1 MRTVSRVLV
10 LFLYVLGLSAWGQTI
25 TGSIS
30 GRVLDQ
36 QGAAVVGATVTAEE
50 PDKNLVQSVKTSDQG
65 EFVFAALQP
74 GNYKVS
80 VESPGFKKLGTPSF
94 PLHANDKLAMGNLS
108 LEVGSLTETVE
119 VSAQAALLQTDSVER
134 SATITGKQIENIEVN
149 GRNPLE
155 MARLIPGVVNNTNFQ
170 VGGPGGIGNIQAN
183 GNRGSSN
190 MLTINGIENLDTGS
204 NGSQNVTVSIDST
217 QEFKILTGIYQAE
230 YGRNAGAQISVVT
243 KSGTDQFHGSGY
255 IYHRH
260 DSLNANSWLNNAKGL
275 PRNLFRYND
284 PGYTIGGPIYI
295 PKLLPHT
302 KDKLFFF
309 WSQEWQEQ
317 LAPNTLRNVEVPTAA
332 ERQGNF
338 SQSLDNNGNVFN
350 FIKDPLSSSPCNSSN
365 STGCFSSNGVRG
377 AIPASRLY
385 APGIALLNLF
395 PLPNVTGQKGY
406 NYSSQISN
414 SQNRREDLL
423 RIDYNASEKVRLF
436 GHYINNAQPFV
447 YPYGSFVLGINVPV
461 VPIEYLNPGY
471 SWASGGTWIIS
482 PTMTNE
488 FNFGVTHNS
497 IDIDEVGN
505 KLTRTAS
512 GITLPLLY
520 PSAVQ
525 KDYIPGFTFSGT
537 HISSSFAPVFTS
549 VGDAPFVN
557 FNTVINWSD
566 NLTKIIGT
574 HTVKVGGFFERSRK
588 NQSSFGNNN
597 GQYNFGDNSANP
609 YDTGYGFANAA
620 VGVYNTFDQAQNYIN
635 GQYRYWNI
643 EGFVQDTWKATP
655 RLTFDYGLRMQ
666 WYQPQYDSSL
676 QASTF
681 VLSAW
686 NPAAA
691 PRLYV
696 PTIHNGSRMA
706 YDAPTG
712 TYLPAYDIGLE
723 VPNSGNPFNGVIQ
736 SEQGINQY
744 LQQNRGVQ
752 WGPRFGIAWDVTG
765 RQDIVIRTGAGIY
778 YDRYQGNRV
787 FDMVRNPPEG
797 LDPQFVYGFAQNINA
812 SNILLS
818 PPTLYAADPTGKLP
832 TTYDYQ
838 FSIQTRLPWSIMLD
852 TAYVGGQSR
861 HLQDNRNL
869 NPVPYGAAF
878 LPQNQDTTLATTATT
893 LPGSNALAPNFLR
906 PLRGFGQ
913 INLYESAAISN
924 YNALQVSLNRRAA
937 AGLFVGIA
945 YTYSKTLTD
954 ATSDTANVRAD
965 SLTRAADYGAANFD
979 RRHVF
984 AANYVYTLPN
994 LTRGNRFTRALT
1006 NGWQYSGVI
1015 SAATGAPFT
1024 PGLSITN
1031 GSSSVSSQNTTGNTL
1046 ANGTFEGARVGY
1058 IAGCDPYT
1066 GKSDPWNRLN
1076 TACFTV
1082 PQPGSLGLES
1092 GLNWL
1097 YYPGYLDFD
1106 MSIQKQ
1112 FSIAEKARLQFRVDA
1127 FNVFNHPNFIYL
1139 NSTINF
1145 AGSYP
1150 NGETVSNN
1158 PYNAAGVL
1166 VNQNGF
1172 GAVAAPAGTSNTNGA
1187 GTPSVANPRI
1197 LQLVVRIQF

>member
-1 MRTVSRVLV
+1 MRKVSAMILGF
-10 LFLYVLGLSAWGQTI
+10 LFVLGFEGYGQTI

-36 QGAAVVGATVTAEE
+36 QGAAVANATVTADE
-50 PDKNLVQSVKTSDQG
+50 PEKNITQSIKTSEQG
-65 EFVFAALQP
+65 EFVFAALDP
-74 GNYKVS
+74 GNYRVT
-80 VESPGFKKLGTPSF
+80 VEAPGFKKLGTPSI
-94 PLHANDKLAMGNLS
+94 PLHANDKLAIGNLD
-108 LEVGSLTETVE
+108 LQVGSVTETIE

-155 MARLIPGVVNNTNFQ
+155 MAKLIPGVVSNTNFQ
-170 VGGPGGIGNIQAN
+170 VGGPGGIGNLQVN
-183 GNRGSSN
+183 GNRGSAN

-255 IYHRH
+255 LYHRH

-295 PKLLPHT
+295 PKLLPQT
-302 KDKLFFF
+302 KSKLFFF

-317 LAPNTLRNVEVPTAA
+317 LAPNAVKNVEVPTAA
-332 ERQGNF
+332 ERRGDF
-338 SQSLDNNGNVFN
+338 SQSLDSSGNLFN
-350 FIKDPLSSSPCNSSN
+350 LIKDPTSTSPCTSSN
-365 STGCFSSNGVRG
+365 TAGCFRNNGVLG
-377 AIPASRLY
+377 VIPPSRLY
-385 APGIALLNLF
+385 APGVALLNLF
-395 PLPNVTGQKGY
+395 PMPNVTGQKGY
-406 NYSSQISN
+406 NYSSQLSN

-423 RIDYNASEKVRLF
+423 RVDYNLSEKVRIF

-461 VPIEYLNPGY
+461 APIQYLNPGY
-471 SWASGGTWIIS
+471 SWASGGTWIIN
-482 PTMTNE
+482 PTTTNE

-497 IDIDEVGN
+497 ILIDETGN
-505 KLTRTAS
+505 ALTRTAS
-512 GITLPLLY
+512 GINLPLLY

-537 HISSSFAPVFTS
+537 HITSAFSPVFTS

-566 NLTKIIGT
+566 NLTKILGS
-574 HTVKVGGFFERSRK
+574 HTIKAGGFFERSRK

-597 GQYNFGDNSANP
+597 GRYDFSDSSANP
-609 YDTGYGFANAA
+609 YDTGYGFSNAA

-643 EGFVQDTWKATP
+643 EGFLQDTWKITP
-655 RLTFDYGLRMQ
+655 RITLDYGLRIQ

-696 PTIHNGSRMA
+696 PKLNGGVRMA
-706 YDAPTG
+706 YDAPTN

-744 LQQNRGVQ
+744 LQANRGAQ

-765 RQDIVIRTGAGIY
+765 KQNIVIRTGAGIY

-812 SNILLS
+812 NNILLS

-838 FSIQTRLPWSIMLD
+838 FSIQTRLPWSLMLD

-869 NPVPYGAAF
+869 NPVPYGADF
-878 LPQNQDTTLATTATT
+878 LPQNQDPTLTTTSSTIL
-893 LPGSNALAPNFLR
+893 GNNALQTNLLR

-924 YNALQVSLNRRAA
+924 YNSLQVSLNRRTAN
-937 AGLFVGIA
+937 GLFVGVA
-945 YTYSKTLTD
+945 YTYSKTMTN
-954 ATSDTANVRAD
+954 ATSDTAGLRAD
-965 SLTRAADYGAANFD
+965 NLSRLADYGPANFD

-984 AANYVYTLPN
+984 AANYVYTLPIV
-994 LTRGNRFTRALT
+994 RAGNAFTRAIT

-1024 PGLSITN
+1024 PAFSIA
-1031 GSSSVSSQNTTGNTL
+1031 GVSSQNITGNVV
-1046 ANGTFEGARVGY
+1046 ANGTYEGARVGY
-1058 IAGCDPYT
+1058 VKGCDPYT

-1076 TACFTV
+1076 TACFTA

-1097 YYPGYLDFD
+1097 YYPGYLNFD
-1106 MSIQKQ
+1106 MSLQKE
-1112 FSIAEKARLQFRVDA
+1112 FAIKERAKLQLRVDA
-1127 FNVFNHPNFIYL
+1127 FNIFNHANFIYL

-1145 AGSYP
+1145 SGSYP
-1150 NGETVSNN
+1150 NGETVANN

-1187 GTPSVANPRI
+1187 GNPSVANPRI
-1197 LQLVVRIQF
+1197 LQLVVRFQF